1 VDAEDRAMLSRH
13 LVLSELRKAARL
25 VESLQARRSQSDLF
39 VMLANRLKAELART
53 IHEAKSV
60 SADADD
66 CSSMPSTAI
75 IDGALL

>member
-1 VDAEDRAMLSRH
+1 
-13 LVLSELRKAARL
+13 
-25 VESLQARRSQSDLF
+25 
-39 VMLANRLKAELART
+39 MLANRLKAELART